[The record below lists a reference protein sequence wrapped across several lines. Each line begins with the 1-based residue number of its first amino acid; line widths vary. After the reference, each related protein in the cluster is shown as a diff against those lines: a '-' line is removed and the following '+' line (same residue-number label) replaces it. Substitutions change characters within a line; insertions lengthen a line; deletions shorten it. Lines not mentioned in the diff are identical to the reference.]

1 MPYLRQVVY
10 WKSLK
15 LTEYSFMPYLRH
27 FRTISTLVYVYSNRA
42 IKASSVI
49 LSHFQA
55 FQPCKSYMKIYIILE
70 DSLLV
75 TRLSGYCTGV
85 RENYLETQTQKMQPI
100 WPHFVCLSGGQTQMT
115 WAQLAMSFVS
125 GWYRT
130 RKACRNG
137 TSSMFWGR
145 ELPEQVERTHKSTFY
160 VFGSRCLGLGVLERF
175 GYQ

>member
-85 RENYLETQTQKMQPI
+85 RENYLETQTQKTQPI
-100 WPHFVCLSGGQTQMT
+100 RPHFVCLSGGEMQRGSQSTKT
-115 WAQLAMSFVS
+115 GPKWSCFCA
-125 GWYRT
+125 WNDRRT
-130 RKACRNG
+130 DTNDAG
-137 TSSMFWGR
+137 PAG
-145 ELPEQVERTHKSTFY
+145 H
-160 VFGSRCLGLGVLERF
+160 VFCV
-175 GYQ
+175 

>member
-1 MPYLRQVVY
+1 
-10 WKSLK
+10 
-15 LTEYSFMPYLRH
+15 MPYLRH

-85 RENYLETQTQKMQPI
+85 RENYLETQTQKTQPI
-100 WPHFVCLSGGQTQMT
+100 RPHFVCLSGGEMQRGSQSTKT
-115 WAQLAMSFVS
+115 GSDAHGVPAGKFSLT
-125 GWYRT
+125 RT
-130 RKACRNG
+130 RTRRKPVPCI
-137 TSSMFWGR
+137 
-145 ELPEQVERTHKSTFY
+145 QVRVS
-160 VFGSRCLGLGVLERF
+160 C
-175 GYQ
+175 